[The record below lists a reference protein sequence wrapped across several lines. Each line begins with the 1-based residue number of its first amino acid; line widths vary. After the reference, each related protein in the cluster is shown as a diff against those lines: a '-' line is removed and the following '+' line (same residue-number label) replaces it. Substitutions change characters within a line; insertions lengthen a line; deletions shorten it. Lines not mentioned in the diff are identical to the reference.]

1 MRGSE
6 FTVHGPSLSM
16 QIHYYYLVV
25 CNVRQSRIAKVTN
38 VATCN
43 EIIYLIDNFSTLLSA

>member
-16 QIHYYYLVV
+16 QIHYYYLVQCV
-25 CNVRQSRIAKVTN
+25 MYGSRQGYECSNV
-38 VATCN
+38 
-43 EIIYLIDNFSTLLSA
+43 

>member
-6 FTVHGPSLSM
+6 FTVHAEYANSLLLSCT
-16 QIHYYYLVV
+16 V